1 MPYVRFIL
9 PIVLLAAVASSR
21 GVAAEARCW
30 ADWSDAA
37 PVVQKESLK
46 PAKEI
51 AASVRARGKEVVR
64 MTLCE
69 ERGKYIYRMVVV
81 SGGKVENLTVDAGKS
96 F

>member
-1 MPYVRFIL
+1 MLI
-9 PIVLLAAVASSR
+9 AAVAASASSA
-21 GVAAEARCW
+21 GAAEARCW

-37 PVVQKESLK
+37 LVVQREALR

-51 AASVRARGKEVVR
+51 AASIRARGKEVVR

-69 ERGKYIYRMVVV
+69 ERGRYIYRMVVV
-81 SGGKVENLTVDAGKS
+81 SGGRVENLTVDAGKS

>member
-1 MPYVRFIL
+1 MSLARFTRLI
-9 PIVLLAAVASSR
+9 AAIGAAASSA
-21 GVAAEARCW
+21 GAAEARCW

-37 PVVQKESLK
+37 PVVQKEALR

-51 AASVRARGKEVVR
+51 AASIRARGKDVVR

-69 ERGKYIYRMVVV
+69 EQGRYIYRVVVV